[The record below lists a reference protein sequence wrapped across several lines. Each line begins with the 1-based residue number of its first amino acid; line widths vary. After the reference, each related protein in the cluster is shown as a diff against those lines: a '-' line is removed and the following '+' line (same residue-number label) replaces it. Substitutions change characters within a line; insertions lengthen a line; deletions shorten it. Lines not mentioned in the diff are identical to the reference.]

1 MPTSIK
7 RRGLGP
13 PAGVNS
19 RPRQL
24 FLPLASELAGRR
36 FASHAGS
43 PPVAAALVRA
53 NYSEQAAYRRAA

>member
-1 MPTSIK
+1 MPTSIE
-7 RRGLGP
+7 RRGLRP

-24 FLPLASELAGRR
+24 ILPLASELAGCR

-53 NYSEQAAYRRAA
+53 NYAEQGVMRRAA